1 MIVQDI
7 LSAKGSSVKSVR
19 TGDSMRTLVGRL
31 LEDKIGAMV
40 VLSDSGAL
48 AGIISERDV
57 VRGLAIEGC
66 DALSKPVTTFMTS
79 GVVTCSPKDS
89 LFGVAKLMTKRRFR
103 HLPVT
108 ENGDLCGL
116 VSIGD
121 VLNHRLEELQ
131 LEANVLR
138 DYSIALR

>member
-7 LSAKGSSVKSVR
+7 LTVKGSSVKSVR
-19 TGDSMRTLVGRL
+19 TSDTVQSLVRRL
-31 LEDKIGAMV
+31 LEEKIGAMV
-40 VLSDSGAL
+40 VLSETGTLS
-48 AGIISERDV
+48 GIISERDV
-57 VRGLAIEGC
+57 VRGLAVDGC
-66 DALSKPVTTFMTS
+66 DALAKPVTQFMTA
-79 GVVTCSPKDS
+79 GVVTCSPQDS
-89 LFGVAKLMTKRRFR
+89 LFGVAKLMTKRRIR

-108 ENGDLCGL
+108 SNGELVGL

-131 LEANVLR
+131 MEANVLR

>member
-7 LSAKGSSVKSVR
+7 LTAKGPAVKSVHPA
-19 TGDSMRTLVGRL
+19 DTLQSLSRRL

-40 VLSDSGAL
+40 VLDNGSVLS
-48 AGIISERDV
+48 GIISERDI
-57 VRGLAIEGC
+57 VRAIALHGLE
-66 DALSKPVTTFMTS
+66 ALGRPVQDFMTRD
-79 GVVTCSPKDS
+79 VVTCSPKDS
-89 LFGVAKLMTKRRFR
+89 LFGVAKLMTSKRIR
-103 HLPVT
+103 HLPVVG
-108 ENGDLCGL
+108 NGVL
-116 VSIGD
+116 VGMISIGD